1 MLSAEFFLHS
11 QHSALSTQHSKKTM
25 SILKAL
31 QKKQNEFP
39 REFEQNELDSAF
51 KKSEKKKSDNI
62 VPFENKKPKQE
73 DEQTAFL
80 KNDSFKI
87 GTPSSAF
94 NGQTDSQVG
103 TALLDLNSNQTAGAT
118 LNAVHSARPVEKR
131 LPSFLEWEVE
141 PERIEPRLVTITNP
155 HSSYCEEYRSLRT
168 HILHKSQRQKLQA
181 IVIASV
187 NASEGKSVTALN
199 FSWLMAQTDG
209 IKALIIDA
217 DLRMP
222 SLSDYLGI
230 ETDRGLSD
238 MLVGN
243 ARLNDS
249 IIKLKPSGLHILP
262 GGEAR
267 NDVAELLSGPRFKQI
282 LDEAREMFD
291 FVIIDAPPL
300 GIFTDA
306 AVLINHADGAMLVIR
321 ADKTRYSLV
330 DRALESVPR
339 DRMLGVVL
347 NQSEDVLAESHYNYG
362 FYNYD
367 RKKLE

>member
-1 MLSAEFFLHS
+1 LLN
-11 QHSALSTQHSKKTM
+11 KKYM

-31 QKKQNEFP
+31 QKKQSELP
-39 REFEQNELDSAF
+39 KEFEQNNSDSVF
-51 KKSEKKKSDNI
+51 KKPEKKNTNNI
-62 VPFENKKPKQE
+62 VPFEKKPQN

-80 KNDSFKI
+80 KNDSIKI

-94 NGQTDSQVG
+94 NGQNDSQVG
-103 TALLDLNSNQTAGAT
+103 TALLDLKTKNYAGAT
-118 LNAVHSARPVEKR
+118 LNAVNLPRSVEKQ
-131 LPSFLEWEVE
+131 LPSFLEWDVE
-141 PERIEPRLVTITNP
+141 PDRVEPRLVTITHP

-168 HILHKSQRQKLQA
+168 HILHKSQRQKLQS

-222 SLSDYLGI
+222 SLTDYLGI

-238 MLVGN
+238 LLVGN

-249 IIKLKPSGLHILP
+249 IIKLQPSGLHILP

-267 NDVAELLSGPRFKQI
+267 SDVAELLSGPRFKQI

-306 AVLINHADGAMLVIR
+306 AVLINHADGAMIVIR
-321 ADKTRYSLV
+321 ANKTRYSLV
-330 DRALESVPR
+330 DRALENVPR

-347 NQSEDVLAESHYNYG
+347 NQSDDVLNESHYNYG

-367 RKKLE
+367 RKQLE